1 MTRYVTTEIFPY
13 APGKFLPAETTFV
26 PAELGLSEQEV
37 GRWTG
42 VYILSEKEFSRQ
54 NNPTAFQAQT
64 ELEQANLRIQELTAQ
79 LQQVQ
84 DPARQSELEQAKAA
98 LVQEQQRADELA
110 LRLADLPDPTPLLNL
125 FLNEDGSQPTFDE
138 AVAAARQAQAD
149 AEASLDDEDSA
160 ELDAYRQHVGELL
173 PEGVSANAAKVLKQH
188 GFVGKALISRIPDAE
203 LLALSGV
210 AQGTVDTLRLWAPS
224 LGPVGPAAP
233 APDATPGS

>member
-1 MTRYVTTEIFPY
+1 MSDRYVTTETFPY
-13 APGKFLPAETTFV
+13 APGKFLPPNTTFT
-26 PAELGLSEQEV
+26 PSELKLSEAQV
-37 GRWTG
+37 QRWTG
-42 VYILSEKEFSRQ
+42 VYFLSEKEHARR
-54 NNPTAFQAQT
+54 NNPQAYEVQT
-64 ELEQANLRIQELTAQ
+64 ELEQANARIQELTEQ

-125 FLNEDGSQPTFDE
+125 FLNEDGSQPTFE
-138 AVAAARQAQAD
+138 QAVEAARQAQAD

-160 ELDAYRQHVGELL
+160 ELDAYREYVGELL

-203 LLALSGV
+203 LKALDNV
-210 AQGTVDTLRLWAPS
+210 ADKTLETLRVWAPY
-224 LGPVGPAAP
+224 VGPDTPTPDAP
-233 APDATPGS
+233 AGS

>member
-26 PAELGLSEQEV
+26 PAELGLSEQDVE
-37 GRWTG
+37 RWTG

-125 FLNEDGSQPTFDE
+125 FLNEDGSQPTFE
-138 AVAAARQAQAD
+138 QAVEAARQAQAD

-160 ELDAYRQHVGELL
+160 ELDAYREYVGELL

-203 LLALSGV
+203 LKALDNV
-210 AQGTVDTLRLWAPS
+210 ADKTLETLRVWAPY
-224 LGPVGPAAP
+224 VGPDTPTPDAP
-233 APDATPGS
+233 AGS

>member
-125 FLNEDGSQPTFDE
+125 FLNEDGSQPTFE
-138 AVAAARQAQAD
+138 QAVEAARQAQAD
-149 AEASLDDEDSA
+149 AQASLDDEDSKALA
-160 ELDAYRQHVGELL
+160 EYREVVGQLYPEGLAPQALNALKEKGWGGKELL
-173 PEGVSANAAKVLKQH
+173 
-188 GFVGKALISRIPDAE
+188 SRIGDAQ
-203 LLALSGV
+203 LLDLKGFADTSLK
-210 AQGTVDTLRLWAPS
+210 TVRAWAP
-224 LGPVGPAAP
+224 AQQ
-233 APDATPGS
+233 